1 MRGSVII
8 NYTSIGYSSGARH
21 MRKISAVRVPG
32 VGAAKIKSITRHFLD
47 SSGISLVVFSALRYV
62 FVFFIA

>member
-1 MRGSVII
+1 MRGSGII
-8 NYTSIGYSSGARH
+8 TYTSIGYNSGARR

-47 SSGISLVVFSALRYV
+47 SLDISLVVFSALKYV
-62 FVFFIA
+62 LFF